1 MIITGFD
8 GKQHKLNFGK
18 FKKNSN
24 RNKSKLHENAICILQ
39 ELFPGF
45 GIYEEVT
52 LPGSKRFTSKAL
64 YADII
69 LPHIPMMVEVH
80 GQQHYRH
87 IPFFHK
93 TKMEFVLSQRS
104 DKDKIEWCNINNF
117 TYVALPYNMEHSWK
131 EMIQLALMT

>member
-8 GKQHKLNFGK
+8 GKEHKLSFGK
-18 FKKNSN
+18 FIKNSS
-24 RNKSKLHENAICILQ
+24 RQKSNPHKNAFFLLQ
-39 ELFPGF
+39 EMFPGF

-64 YADII
+64 YADMI

-80 GQQHYRH
+80 GQQHYKH

-93 TKMEFVLSQRS
+93 SKTDFFLSQKS
-104 DKDKIEWCNINNF
+104 DRDKKEWCRINNF
-117 TYVALPYNMEHSWK
+117 VYVELPDNAEDSWK
-131 EMIQLALMT
+131 QIIMQALQN